1 MSSIVKFGKFVKL
14 VKYVKFVRMG
24 LAMNG
29 RDKNSQAIQLEELEL
44 ERELELELE
53 LEEQALTGSS
63 PS

>member
-24 LAMNG
+24 LAMYG

-44 ERELELELE
+44 EQELE
-53 LEEQALTGSS
+53 LEEQALTGG
-63 PS
+63 